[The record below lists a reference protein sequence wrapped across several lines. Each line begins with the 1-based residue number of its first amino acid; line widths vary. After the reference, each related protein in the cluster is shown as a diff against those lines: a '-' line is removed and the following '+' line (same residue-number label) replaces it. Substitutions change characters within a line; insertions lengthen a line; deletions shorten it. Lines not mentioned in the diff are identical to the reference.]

1 MSVGKLLR
9 VPPSTSTM
17 PSDLTGSNRAGM
29 DIVERIA
36 AFSEPSLQ
44 FFALPETTS
53 VATQVKGSGS
63 PAKDTSS
70 CQPTVRLDSRLFTLK
85 P

>member
-17 PSDLTGSNRAGM
+17 PLERTGSKRPGI
-29 DIVERIA
+29 DIVERTA
-36 AFSEPSLQ
+36 VFREPDTQ

-53 VATQVKGSGS
+53 VATQTKGTGS
-63 PAKDTSS
+63 SAKLRLS
-70 CQPTVRLDSRLFTLK
+70 CHPTVRLDSRLLTLN